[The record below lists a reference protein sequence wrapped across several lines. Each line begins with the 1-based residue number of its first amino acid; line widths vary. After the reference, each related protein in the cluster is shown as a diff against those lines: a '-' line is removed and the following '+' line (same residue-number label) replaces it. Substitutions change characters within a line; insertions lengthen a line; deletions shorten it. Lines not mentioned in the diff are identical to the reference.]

1 MNTLIVFA
9 SCCLL
14 LSLQAAG
21 SPFGYDEI
29 HSMSKKYT
37 EKSEPETA
45 WAIPVSD
52 SSAPPP
58 INVSVVTNYITT
70 EVQTLAQEAEITFI
84 GQLCEQSKGFEVEVT
99 VLLNN
104 NPDWD
109 PSVGVLYYYVVDDPN
124 KGSSAALCNN
134 SPGGTP
140 QANCTVKAWPSNGDI
155 YIKGHAGQSEAVSF
169 TLSVTMKQKAGIKP
183 TPFFFDKSPFRNLER
198 TPSANNP
205 TVYLSQV
212 VTLSSI
218 QPLGYHKSALLAF
231 TFCPTPQTG
240 TRYEVQSATSA
251 TDGHSSYA
259 SYICDKLPC
268 VVDGE
273 NVIAANGRQL
283 PSNIVQTESGTWKTL
298 YALIVGWG
306 GVWNPPKDEYIG
318 HFIFDAQTM

>member
-1 MNTLIVFA
+1 MKHSKMI
-9 SCCLL
+9 L
-14 LSLQAAG
+14 LSVGLLF
-21 SPFGYDEI
+21 SV
-29 HSMSKKYT
+29 
-37 EKSEPETA
+37 A

-58 INVSVVTNYITT
+58 PPIIVPVVTNYITT
-70 EVQTLAQEAEITFI
+70 EVQTLAQDASITFI
-84 GQLCEQSKGFEVEVT
+84 GQLCEQYKGMGVQVT

-134 SPGGTP
+134 SPGGSP

-155 YIKGHAGQSEAVSF
+155 YIKGHAGQSEAISF
-169 TLSVTMKQKAGIKP
+169 TLSVVIRPKASKGGASIKP
-183 TPFFFDKSPFRNLER
+183 RPFSFIKPPLRNLGG
-198 TPSANNP
+198 TPSANNL
-205 TVYLSQV
+205 TVYLSEV
-212 VTLSSI
+212 VTLTAT
-218 QPLGYHKSALLAF
+218 QPLGYHKKALLAF

-240 TRYEVQSATSA
+240 TRYEVQSTTSA
-251 TDGHSSYA
+251 TDGRSSYA

-273 NVIAANGRQL
+273 NVIAHNGRQL
-283 PSNIVQTESGTWKTL
+283 PSNIVRTGSGTWKTL
-298 YALIVGWG
+298 YALIVCWG

-318 HFIFDAQTM
+318 HFIFNAHIM